1 MNPTSVAKEYLA
13 GRAVHPLYARGLT
26 NLAEKLPEFSA
37 KAINS
42 HLRVRQE
49 SVSPITVANERRMI
63 LTLWRWAWEEG
74 LVDSA
79 PRGVQRVKAPL
90 EPVRA
95 WSIDECRALVKGAE
109 KFVGKRLRNGADLG
123 AFLQCWTVLA
133 YETGARYGD
142 IFSWTKDNI
151 NAGAV
156 GWVTSKTGVVCARP
170 LSDGALALANKM
182 LESSPDGRILGWV
195 CCRRQS
201 FKFMRK
207 LIASTLKDGSG
218 KWLRR
223 SAATHV
229 EMQEPGKAQWFLA
242 HKSPGMAMRHYLDQR
257 QLAGATTRPPSVF
270 Q

>member
-26 NLAEKLPEFSA
+26 KLAGELKEFSA
-37 KAINS
+37 KAVNS

-109 KFVGKRLRNGADLG
+109 KFFGKRLRNGADLG

-257 QLAGATTRPPSVF
+257 QLAGAATRPPSVF